1 MPGTVASRLRLLM
14 TNSRRIISC
23 FQFNLLEVLAVKT
36 SFFHDL
42 LMKWRKPV
50 FLNEIAMA
58 KISKDDAVLLIGC
71 GVFPSET
78 VLIAEVSG
86 AKVVGIDNAKN
97 AVKLAKAYVQQRGLT
112 HLVTIAYGDGTS
124 FPVSTYDCVFI
135 AINVFP
141 IDNVLQHLAKH
152 MKTNAHVLCKSI
164 HKDIPEVIRNLG
176 LNDTFTI
183 TAEHENPKTQSY
195 LLKKR

>member
-1 MPGTVASRLRLLM
+1 MPGKVASRLRLVM

-23 FQFNLLEVLAVKT
+23 FQFNFLEVLAVKHT
-36 SFFHDL
+36 FFHDL

-58 KISKDDAVLLIGC
+58 GISRNDTVLLIGC

-97 AVKLAKAYVQQRGLT
+97 AVKLAKTYVQQRDLT
-112 HLVTIAYGDGTS
+112 HLVTIEYGNGTS
-124 FPVSTYDCVFI
+124 YPVSTYDCIFI

-152 MKTNAHVLCKSI
+152 MKTNAHLLCKSI
-164 HKDIPEVIRNLG
+164 YKDIPEVIRNLG
-176 LNDTFTI
+176 LDDTFII
-183 TAEHENPKTQSY
+183 TASQENPKTQSY